1 MSLELKNATV
11 VIDAASQ
18 SPESLAEAIEDM
30 GFECIPGDDVSVAPI
45 ATETQFFPITGV
57 TVESLQQALAAL
69 TQLRGVLA
77 AEEGGEDLGISVTY
91 VPSLTGTEQL
101 GEVLSRLVAPAST
114 SSPNAATPPL
124 SPLSPPPDASARASG
139 AELVRMRVE
148 GMVCLSCTTTI
159 EGKIGKLKGVEKIK
173 GNWTVFV
180 FRVIKIKI
188 YLLAVTHDMCY
199 ATSSLI
205 KLNSTSVLCAL
216 VNHIVNIITKQFLHF

>member
-11 VIDAASQ
+11 VFDPASQ
-18 SPESLAEAIEDM
+18 SPESLAEAIDDM
-30 GFECIPGDDVSVAPI
+30 GFECIPAADVSVTPV

-57 TVESLQQALAAL
+57 PTESLQQALAAL
-69 TQLRGVLA
+69 TQLRGVLS

-101 GEVLSRLVAPAST
+101 GEVLSRLAAPVST
-114 SSPNAATPPL
+114 PSPNTATSPL
-124 SPLSPPPDASARASG
+124 SPLSPPPDGPARPSG

-173 GNWTVFV
+173 GKWTMFV
-180 FRVIKIKI
+180 F
-188 YLLAVTHDMCY
+188 
-199 ATSSLI
+199 
-205 KLNSTSVLCAL
+205 
-216 VNHIVNIITKQFLHF
+216 HIIQ

>member
-11 VIDAASQ
+11 VFDTASQ
-18 SPESLAEAIEDM
+18 SLEALAEAIDDM
-30 GFECIPGDDVSVAPI
+30 GFECIPAADVSVTPI
-45 ATETQFFPITGV
+45 ATETQFFPITGIPA
-57 TVESLQQALAAL
+57 ESLQQTLAAL
-69 TQLRGVLA
+69 TQLRGVLC

-101 GEVLSRLVAPAST
+101 GEVLSRLAAPAST
-114 SSPNAATPPL
+114 PSPNAATSPL
-124 SPLSPPPDASARASG
+124 SPLSPPPDVSTRASG

-159 EGKIGKLKGVEKIK
+159 EGKIGKLKGVDKIK

-180 FRVIKIKI
+180 FHIIKSKI
-188 YLLAVTHDMCY
+188 DLLAVIYDMCY

-205 KLNSTSVLCAL
+205 KLNSTSVLWVL
-216 VNHIVNIITKQFLHF
+216 VNHIGH